1 MGASVKMMQKQVDLS
16 YNNIEAIQKT
26 LSAQEQVTAETVVQG
41 NGLQGLN
48 DAQKEQAQIIIKNT
62 LNTAKQADTQ
72 SGVTSAID
80 SGLKGLKELGLTDR
94 QRQMV
99 QTTLNQ
105 GVGTYNELQ
114 TKSLA
119 AQKKI
124 YDLTKDVREGY
135 LDAIREM
142 SFGAG
147 EFEKIIGTQD
157 MGVTQLMA
165 SVKDVTGEQ
174 KLNTM
179 ALGGITDTNTAAGKA
194 RTGGFAKY
202 GAGGLDFGQITGKAQ
217 EDMNTDIHGYQDSIN
232 KVNSQGKGEGPTP
245 TAGMDGNNSEHMD
258 NVRAVQDTTDA
269 IHGLGNNMPTAV
281 ETGLKNWSRGLNAGL
296 QPGGK
301 GAPGQ
306 EKGTLQDAIN
316 RTSTF
321 GAGQARNA
329 VGQSG
334 GPART
339 NTESGTLVNHG
350 TLPLGVNTDPKDY
363 NFNMKMAKKLRDKK
377 DKNLIAL
384 DKEYDM
390 MMAGWTLAVEGNKS
404 QVEINKNKAK
414 TEKAAGK
421 IRDYVSKAVALEKQN
436 LAEQSKGK
444 GVKDA
449 GGTTFFGTD
458 ASAWVGEGKT
468 PAKAK
473 PQTPEQIAVEN
484 DKKAQAAEA
493 KAKANSLQ
501 DLNKAFYSALNKAG
515 LATNIKSKTKFEKE
529 AGAILGEIKGLDKNM
544 AKSIATGLTS
554 KVAKNIEGGENV
566 DLKSELSSLQNI
578 VGKGVTQA
586 LSKSL
591 SSEKSKALEK
601 AAMVENKKEP
611 THQYDKLAESDT
623 IATMSKLMNPIDTG
637 KDLLKGLDKWW
648 FGKPDE
654 KEPSKI
660 YSSDEKAM
668 RLGRAQN
675 IANGKDDIE
684 GKTLAVLQ
692 ELTGKDA
699 GDIEYTDVAQFSDE
713 MKNFFKSEKVGPK
726 ETKKILE
733 SINLGGNV
741 EGSDVQSKLMS
752 KMKRNVKQDAQ
763 SRETEVKARAE
774 GKPKGGKDKYD
785 MIADMFGGIAARSG
799 IDLKKQ
805 TDLAR
810 DAVTHRDVRE
820 KDNAEQAKKRE
831 ANKSGT
837 MSLEDT
843 RAGIKSGKITEA
855 QGVLGMNTKDL
866 LGLVQKNKAN
876 KAQKEI
882 DDRELFAPQKEM
894 DDRELFADTPIKTN
908 KEKSEAK
915 NAEYRAKVKKDNQM
929 KYGGVLDE
937 YRTGQSS
944 RDLKHTIS
952 DKTAELEEK
961 KAFRDKHKYT
971 DSALNE
977 GDSRTDQQK
986 QSLALKS
993 KYGGQGM
1000 LKKNKDGTSTWMKRG
1015 DIDVQKNDNWF
1026 GQVGEE
1032 AHTMEMAK
1040 GRSRGKGKGGAG
1052 GGSGGAGG
1060 SKEAEAFMKSMSGD
1074 VQIGKGETAAE
1085 AFERTAF
1092 NKGGAGGNQ
1101 IWTGSSGD
1109 MAKHMKKSKAAAKM
1123 FQKQQDAKKKGKGK
1137 GLGGESGQ
1145 TKGASKEKENQASEE
1160 VQAEFTSQ
1168 EAQANR
1174 ELSGLGDGGGGG
1186 GSGGGGGGATIVIKL
1201 EGSIQGQIESL
1212 DALKVQL
1219 ENV

>member
-26 LSAQEQVTAETVVQG
+26 LSAQEQVTAETVVQQ

-763 SRETEVKARAE
+763 SRETEVKASKEEAKAKAKAKT
-774 GKPKGGKDKYD
+774 GNWDD
-785 MIADMFGGIAARSG
+785 
-799 IDLKKQ
+799 DLKAKSEERKKKE
-805 TDLAR
+805 LAR
-810 DAVTHRDVRE
+810 LDALKVERDKKNFVNVS
-820 KDNAEQAKKRE
+820 DGDFAQAQQVAQ
-831 ANKSGT
+831 AN
-837 MSLEDT
+837 
-843 RAGIKSGKITEA
+843 I
-855 QGVLGMNTKDL
+855 
-866 LGLVQKNKAN
+866 
-876 KAQKEI
+876 AQKAK
-882 DDRELFAPQKEM
+882 DDRELFS
-894 DDRELFADTPIKTN
+894 DTPDKAPNIMDTIEN
-908 KEKSEAK
+908 AVKSVGMRGEIQKDHQQRYGASIDEY
-915 NAEYRAKVKKDNQM
+915 NASRSGFNTIEDVREQQSQKFIQEQRDKVKGTSAA
-929 KYGGVLDE
+929 YSEDE
-937 YRTGQSS
+937 KRT
-944 RDLKHTIS
+944 
-952 DKTAELEEK
+952 A
-961 KAFRDKHKYT
+961 
-971 DSALNE
+971 
-977 GDSRTDQQK
+977 QQK